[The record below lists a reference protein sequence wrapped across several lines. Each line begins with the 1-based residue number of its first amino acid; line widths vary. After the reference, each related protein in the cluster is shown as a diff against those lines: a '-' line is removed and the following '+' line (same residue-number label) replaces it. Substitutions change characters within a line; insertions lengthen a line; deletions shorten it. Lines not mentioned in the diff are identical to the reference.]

1 MKFTNVVLATS
12 AASMT
17 CAYPKGR
24 EVIPAK
30 RSAAAELSATGF
42 TWVGVNESGAEFDPS
57 NIPGTLGKDYTWP
70 DTSKIQVLRNKGMNV
85 FRVAF
90 LMERLVP
97 ESMTS
102 TPDATYLTDL
112 KKTVNFITDSGAYA
126 VLDPHN
132 YGRYYGT
139 VISSTDNF
147 KTFWKTVATEFAS
160 NEKVI
165 FDTNNEY
172 HDMDQTL
179 VLNLNQA
186 AINGIRAAGATSQFI
201 FVEGNAWSGAWSW
214 TDNND
219 NLKGLTDSEDKIV
232 YEMHQYLDSDSSGT
246 SETCVSS
253 SIGQERLES
262 ATSWLKNNNKK
273 GFIGEFAGGV
283 NSVCESAVE
292 GMLSYM
298 SDNSD
303 VWTGVEWFSAGPWWG
318 TYMYSLEPT
327 DGPAYSTYLPI
338 LEKYFVSGSSYAST
352 SSEVETSTS
361 STVGT
366 TTTATPNSQAQVS
379 SPPTESA
386 TSSATIP
393 AASVGPI
400 SEPSFSPSSIS
411 VNVPTSAPTTLV
423 SVQSPSPIVSA
434 SPVHPA
440 TSSPSASGGVAQHY
454 YQCGG
459 MNWTGASTCES
470 PYTCVEQNPYYS
482 QCL

>member
-1 MKFTNVVLATS
+1 
-12 AASMT
+12 
-17 CAYPKGR
+17 
-24 EVIPAK
+24 
-30 RSAAAELSATGF
+30 
-42 TWVGVNESGAEFDPS
+42 
-57 NIPGTLGKDYTWP
+57 
-70 DTSKIQVLRNKGMNV
+70 MNV

-102 TPDATYLTDL
+102 TPDATYLADL

-132 YGRYYGT
+132 YGRYSGS
-139 VISSTDNF
+139 VITSTDNF
-147 KTFWKTVATEFAS
+147 ETFWKTVAAEFAS

-186 AINGIRAAGATSQFI
+186 AINGIRAAGATSQYI

-253 SIGQERLES
+253 TIGQERLES
-262 ATSWLKNNNKK
+262 ATTWLKNNNKK

-303 VWTGVEWFSAGPWWG
+303 VWTGVEWFSAGPW
-318 TYMYSLEPT
+318 Y
-327 DGPAYSTYLPI
+327 
-338 LEKYFVSGSSYAST
+338 VRR
-352 SSEVETSTS
+352 
-361 STVGT
+361 
-366 TTTATPNSQAQVS
+366 
-379 SPPTESA
+379 
-386 TSSATIP
+386 
-393 AASVGPI
+393 
-400 SEPSFSPSSIS
+400 
-411 VNVPTSAPTTLV
+411 TTLGKPFWFSLMFFV
-423 SVQSPSPIVSA
+423 WDVRL
-434 SPVHPA
+434 
-440 TSSPSASGGVAQHY
+440 Y
-454 YQCGG
+454 
-459 MNWTGASTCES
+459 
-470 PYTCVEQNPYYS
+470 
-482 QCL
+482 